1 MSGRGFAGECKEG
14 SFCLLADGVVG
25 AGGWEDGWAGCSL
38 GLALGFDGAEEHGGG
53 YGGDWDLAGF
63 GAADAVEDV
72 LFVVGGEDAFEDGLR
87 GSYDGDAADELVGAA
102 VDVDAVDDE
111 RDDGEGL
118 RGVAGGDGESGGDV
132 LEVEAVGLALFF
144 GFVDEHLAEL
154 FVVDGFGG
162 GDDEVAL
169 AAGGHVADFGAA
181 VAVGGGEAGDG
192 EAGHEEGFEDA
203 VVDEVDAAGDLALVV
218 VAVVAAEGVAVEL
231 GEGGVVGDGEE
242 GGQDLLAELLGEGLA
257 FGVAAL
263 ALAFETVAEDF
274 VEEDGGGATARGWL
288 GR

>member
-1 MSGRGFAGECKEG
+1 MS
-14 SFCLLADGVVG
+14 
-25 AGGWEDGWAGCSL
+25 
-38 GLALGFDGAEEHGGG
+38 
-53 YGGDWDLAGF
+53 
-63 GAADAVEDV
+63 
-72 LFVVGGEDAFEDGLR
+72 
-87 GSYDGDAADELVGAA
+87 
-102 VDVDAVDDE
+102 
-111 RDDGEGL
+111 
-118 RGVAGGDGESGGDV
+118 
-132 LEVEAVGLALFF
+132 
-144 GFVDEHLAEL
+144 
-154 FVVDGFGG
+154 VDGFGG

-203 VVDEVDAAGDLALVV
+203 VVDEVDAAGGLAFVV
-218 VAVVAAEGVAVEL
+218 VAVVAAEGVAVEV

-274 VEEDGGGATARGWL
+274 VEEDGGGATGEDGGAVEGLGDGSGAEGDEVVRHGEGLVEDGLLVGEVGGFVGLEGFDAEEVHAVGGAGAGDDDEAGDVAGSGYAGALRGDEVVGL
-288 GR
+288 GGGAHADGVDEDVGELLEDVGDLAEAGLPGGAVDVERGR